1 MQEQK
6 AFNPFSCA
14 RQNMCTLSKPIGT
27 ILVLFSIFLFSRQAQ
42 AKYGGGTG
50 EPNEPYLI
58 YTAEQMNE
66 IGLHEE
72 DWEKHF
78 KLMADIDLSSYTG
91 TSFNLIGTS
100 HNPFWGVFDGNDH
113 TILNFTYKYRAD
125 RDATALFSHVGS
137 WGLIK
142 DLGLVGPNVDAGA
155 GKNAGVLVGDNMG
168 TITGC
173 YAHGGSVSGRNYVG
187 GLVGFSA
194 GTIINCYSTG
204 SVSGNKAAPFASYYV
219 GGLVGFSGGTI
230 TNCYAAAVVTGD
242 DQVGGLVGNAHTI
255 TESYASGSVSGSEY
269 VGGLAGLSSD
279 AVTNSYSL
287 ATVSGDK
294 WVGGLVGYNY
304 SGTITNCY
312 SVGRVTGTTDVGGL
326 VGDNRDTVT
335 GSFWDTENSGQSTSD
350 GGTGMTT
357 AEMWMK
363 STFTEAGWDFVGESV
378 NGTEDVWSICEG
390 ADYPKLTWQFVIGDF
405 DGDDETDFVDFS
417 ILAAHWLQTNS
428 SFWCGTGAIDLTD
441 DGKVGFDDL
450 REFAENWLAEDIWRL
465 TEADYVI
472 VDDFESYGDAN
483 NPGPPPPPGSRIWYT
498 WRDGLGWTKPYK
510 QPGNGT
516 GSMVDL
522 ELTQVH
528 RGAQALNYQ
537 YNNSG
542 PPYHSLAETKV
553 SELASGI
560 SGDWTKEGIA
570 VLSLWFRGDA
580 SNATAPMSV
589 VLNGTSAVYHDNP
602 NAARINTWT
611 EWTIDLQA
619 FTGVDLAN
627 VNSIV
632 ICFGDKNNQQPGGSG
647 MVIFDDIRL
656 YGAR

>member
-1 MQEQK
+1 MI
-6 AFNPFSCA
+6 ATDY
-14 RQNMCTLSKPIGT
+14 RILGT
-27 ILVLFSIFLFSRQAQ
+27 IFLVVAFCLVSVPAQ

-72 DWEKHF
+72 DWQKHF
-78 KLMADIDLSSYTG
+78 KLMSDIDLSSYTG

-100 HNPFWGVFDGNDH
+100 HNLFWGVFDGNDH

-142 DLGLVGPNVDAGA
+142 DLGLIGPNVDAGA
-155 GKNAGVLVGDNMG
+155 GKNAGALVGENMG

-173 YAHGGSVSGRNYVG
+173 YAHGGSVSGKDYVG
-187 GLVGFSA
+187 GLVGYNL

-204 SVSGNKAAPFASYYV
+204 SVSGNKAAPFASYNV
-219 GGLVGFSGGTI
+219 GGLVGFSGRTI
-230 TNCYAAAVVTGD
+230 TNCYAVAVVTGD
-242 DQVGGLVGNAHTI
+242 QFVGGLAGNAHTI

-269 VGGLAGLSSD
+269 VGGLAGYGG
-279 AVTNSYSL
+279 ATITNCYSL
-287 ATVSGDK
+287 ASVSGYQ
-294 WVGGLVGYNY
+294 WVGGLVGLNG
-304 SGTITNCY
+304 STSPSTITNCY
-312 SVGRVTGTTDVGGL
+312 ATGNVTGTTDVGGL
-326 VGDNRDTVT
+326 VGLNRNGSVQN
-335 GSFWDTENSGQSTSD
+335 SFWDTQNSGQSTSD
-350 GGTGMTT
+350 GGTGITT

-363 STFTEAGWDFVGESV
+363 STFTDASWDFVGESV
-378 NGTEDVWSICEG
+378 NGTEDIWCICEG
-390 ADYPKLTWQFVIGDF
+390 AGYPKLTWQFVIGDF

-417 ILAAHWLQTNS
+417 ILAAHWLQTNG
-428 SFWCGTGAIDLTD
+428 SFWCGTGGIDLTD

-450 REFAENWLAEDIWRL
+450 KEFAENWLAEDIWRL
-465 TEADYVI
+465 MEADYVT

-483 NPGPPPPPGSRIWYT
+483 DPGPPPPPGSRIWYS

-537 YNNSG
+537 YNNGG
-542 PPYHSLAETKV
+542 PPYYSLAEVKV
-553 SELASGI
+553 SELTSGI
-560 SGDWTKEGIA
+560 GGDWTKEGIA

-589 VLNGTSAVYHDNP
+589 VLNGSSAVYHDNP

-627 VNSIV
+627 VNSIA
-632 ICFGDKNNQQPGGSG
+632 ICFGDKNNQLPGGSG